1 MADKSSLSGLSAD
14 EAKAFHS
21 LFMKSFI
28 GFLVV
33 SAIAHF
39 LIWQWQPWF

>member
-1 MADKSSLSGLSAD
+1 MSSLSGLTAD

-21 LFMKSFI
+21 LFMASFL
-28 GFLVV
+28 GFVVV
-33 SAIAHF
+33 SAVAHF

>member
-1 MADKSSLSGLSAD
+1 MQ
-14 EAKAFHS
+14 
-21 LFMKSFI
+21 SFV
-28 GFLVV
+28 GFLIV